1 MELKKERGTPKIC
14 NVVAMLLVGSL
25 PFSDRLK
32 MQSALIQFVRYVDK
46 QQRCLIRVKDG
57 VEREKKTLSTSQSDL
72 MISGEIELSDD
83 IADLFTA
90 INSAE
95 KLRRTF
101 FSVFSFG
108 ASGEK
113 VSVIKNMR
121 DTVQHTHDRIENL
134 SVYSVPIVTS
144 FDFCG
149 SPKQNIRS
157 DFGQSRVHERCAA
170 GTDRIIRGKTYLSAF
185 HIRAPKKSVG
195 GRGFGKSGFM
205 LEHILPN

>member
-144 FDFCG
+144 FDFSQDEIFCADRG
-149 SPKQNIRS
+149 GNILSIKFEEVKEVVLHYDELAVRIMIM
-157 DFGQSRVHERCAA
+157 
-170 GTDRIIRGKTYLSAF
+170 GTGTFVWFFRKGCILS
-185 HIRAPKKSVG
+185 V
-195 GRGFGKSGFM
+195 
-205 LEHILPN
+205 